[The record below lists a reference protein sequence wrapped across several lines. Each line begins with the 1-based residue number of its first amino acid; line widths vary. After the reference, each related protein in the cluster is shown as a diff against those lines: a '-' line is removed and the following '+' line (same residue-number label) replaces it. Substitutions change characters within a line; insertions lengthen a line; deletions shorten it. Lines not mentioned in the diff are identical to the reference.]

1 MQLNI
6 SQMFLNGTKPP
17 FLYTLLV
24 ADYKTFLSEGL
35 KQFNEYKME
44 ITKDELYLIAEA
56 VDGTDDK
63 YTIDELFN
71 DEWDDSEDAVELRT
85 KLNGWSVKASFKG
98 DDTFITFI
106 SSSNKKTK
114 IEIGFDDET
123 YKLNV

>member
-1 MQLNI
+1 MINNR
-6 SQMFLNGTKPP
+6 FNVV
-17 FLYTLLV
+17 YTLLV

-35 KQFNEYKME
+35 KQFNKYKME
-44 ITKDELYLIAEA
+44 ITKDELYLISEA

-114 IEIGFDDET
+114 IEIGFDDEI
-123 YKLNV
+123 YKLNVWWNKHLTI